1 MKLIF
6 GKETI
11 RCDYGDSQE
20 EFIIQDINAQN
31 LVSLLEKCVSAD
43 KNLEFEANPDASPFS
58 IKLKELIETAFKQ
71 ESTS

>member
-20 EFIIQDINAQN
+20 EFIIQDINIPISVNAIIDIN
-31 LVSLLEKCVSAD
+31 CTNIALLPYYPS
-43 KNLEFEANPDASPFS
+43 S
-58 IKLKELIETAFKQ
+58 
-71 ESTS
+71 